1 MITSMLRI
9 GVILVFIIIFGYV
22 WIWYRRKENKL
33 TAYTKDLQKNPCED
47 TLQKYIHHLCRT
59 KIPDEYQF
67 WGVLRQAYEVVMKQ
81 ADQFQPETIE
91 QFKQCLRQK
100 GVRWVE

>member
-1 MITSMLRI
+1 MTILLRLS
-9 GVILVFIIIFGYV
+9 VILVFIIILGFV

-33 TAYTKDLQKNPCED
+33 TAYTKDLLNNPCED
-47 TLQKYIHHLCRT
+47 TLQKYIQHLRRT

-67 WGVLRQAYEVVMKQ
+67 WGLLRQAYEVVLNQ
-81 ADQFQPETIE
+81 ADKFKPETIE
-91 QFKQCLRQK
+91 QFQQCLRQK